1 MLKVFRKKLRK
12 ITFYLESIFQ
22 RQKFVRNP
30 RPIDMVRAWKLGN
43 KDLAL
48 QIINAV
54 STPLKI
60 NLTSSQD
67 DGNRNLV
74 TWTVINNFESEF
86 KINFDQD
93 EECVRLVAERIH
105 HILPF
110 IQKFHQS
117 TLFKV
122 GSIQLNLGD
131 YAETDGLAFCSN
143 RHGQILIPDDSFL
156 RTKGYEQTRDFSRKN
171 KVSWEQKKPI
181 VFWRGS
187 TTGISPTGLWKDLQR
202 IKICEIASCPINQN
216 FFDVGLSG
224 IVQLSKQDANQIE
237 NLGYLK
243 KFVPITLANSYKFL
257 IDIDGNSNAWSA
269 LFQKLLS
276 GSAVLKV
283 DSPGNF
289 RQWYYD
295 ELIPWENFVPV
306 ESDMSDLVEKV
317 KWLLD
322 HDQKAKIIGENGA
335 KLANKLTYE
344 RELDKAFI
352 NISKALN

>member
-67 DGNRNLV
+67 DGNRNSV

-131 YAETDGLAFCSN
+131 YAETDGLAF
-143 RHGQILIPDDSFL
+143 
-156 RTKGYEQTRDFSRKN
+156 
-171 KVSWEQKKPI
+171 
-181 VFWRGS
+181 
-187 TTGISPTGLWKDLQR
+187 
-202 IKICEIASCPINQN
+202 
-216 FFDVGLSG
+216 
-224 IVQLSKQDANQIE
+224 
-237 NLGYLK
+237 
-243 KFVPITLANSYKFL
+243 
-257 IDIDGNSNAWSA
+257 
-269 LFQKLLS
+269 
-276 GSAVLKV
+276 
-283 DSPGNF
+283 
-289 RQWYYD
+289 
-295 ELIPWENFVPV
+295 
-306 ESDMSDLVEKV
+306 
-317 KWLLD
+317 
-322 HDQKAKIIGENGA
+322 
-335 KLANKLTYE
+335 
-344 RELDKAFI
+344 
-352 NISKALN
+352 